1 MRNNRAII
9 IILSC
14 AIALCG
20 CSTIRNIIEGPSIYG
35 GVSTAIDKPISNE
48 IIPFGTCS
56 DPVLLIIILP
66 IISIDTAC
74 SAILDTAILPFTVPY
89 ELLCK

>member
-1 MRNNRAII
+1 
-9 IILSC
+9 
-14 AIALCG
+14 
-20 CSTIRNIIEGPSIYG
+20 
-35 GVSTAIDKPISNE
+35 
-48 IIPFGTCS
+48 
-56 DPVLLIIILP
+56 LP